1 MIRTRLLRVD
11 PACPDPGVI
20 EEAAMV
26 LRRGG
31 LLAFPTETVYGLG
44 AHALDPAAVRAVFAA
59 KGRPADNPLIVH
71 TRCPEEAFA
80 LARAL
85 PEAAV
90 RLAEAFWPGPL
101 TLVVEADPAVPR
113 ETTAGLPTVAVR
125 IPAHPVALALLEA
138 AGVPVA
144 APSANLSGRPS
155 PTRAEHVLEDL
166 EGRIDGVLDGGE
178 TGVGVESTVIDVTVT
193 PPVVLRPGGVS
204 REELEAVI
212 GPVREAVPAAGEAPR
227 SPGLKYR
234 HYAPRARAVVV
245 RGSPGEIARA
255 INQVLETGAGPS
267 RAAFLLSDETA
278 ARLARR
284 PERLFLLGG
293 RERPEEAARRLYR
306 GLREVD
312 LPGVE
317 LIVMEAYPEAG
328 IGRALMDRMRRAAGG
343 REMDAGALAQ
353 RGFEAA
359 GGGGETAP

>member
-1 MIRTRLLRVD
+1 
-11 PACPDPGVI
+11 CPDPGVI
-20 EEAAMV
+20 EEAAVV

-125 IPAHPVALALLEA
+125 VPAHPVALALLEA

-178 TGVGVESTVIDVTVT
+178 TGVGVESTVIDVTVKIG
-193 PPVVLRPGGVS
+193 RAS
-204 REELEAVI
+204 CRERDVI
-212 GPVREAVPAAGEAPR
+212 GGRAAGEQR
-227 SPGLKYR
+227 SKQP
-234 HYAPRARAVVV
+234 
-245 RGSPGEIARA
+245 
-255 INQVLETGAGPS
+255 
-267 RAAFLLSDETA
+267 
-278 ARLARR
+278 
-284 PERLFLLGG
+284 
-293 RERPEEAARRLYR
+293 
-306 GLREVD
+306 
-312 LPGVE
+312 
-317 LIVMEAYPEAG
+317 
-328 IGRALMDRMRRAAGG
+328 
-343 REMDAGALAQ
+343 
-353 RGFEAA
+353 
-359 GGGGETAP
+359 